1 MTEGKFSVII
11 FVNNRKW
18 KTLNNVRDNG
28 NFQALK
34 LYLKRNG
41 LKTATL
47 NLYYNGKFLR
57 QINWNITQNMF

>member
-1 MTEGKFSVII
+1 MTISKFSVII
-11 FVNNRKW
+11 FVENKKW

-34 LYLKRNG
+34 LYLKRSG

-47 NLYYNGKFLR
+47 NLYYNGQFLR
-57 QINWNITQNMF
+57 QIKWNILKNMF

>member
-11 FVNNRKW
+11 FVDNRKW

-34 LYLKRNG
+34 LYLKRSG
-41 LKTATL
+41 LKVATL
-47 NLYYNGKFLR
+47 NIYYNGQFLR
-57 QINWNITQNMF
+57 QAKWNIVKNMF